1 MQQSDN
7 PFRVSGFMHG
17 LAKFL
22 LRLGGWRVEGRMP
35 TPPRFVIIAAPH
47 TSNWDA
53 VLMLLA
59 AYVFRIKISWFV
71 KSQAFFFPLGIVVRY
86 FGGIPIDRS
95 RRHNVVEQAV
105 AQFEKTENLIL
116 AVPPEATRKYAPY
129 WKTGF
134 YHIARG
140 AGVPIVMSYLDFK
153 RKVAGVGPT
162 FIPTGDIEADFRVFE
177 EFYTKV
183 TPKYPDQ
190 RGGIAV
196 DPRSLKNPADTSSPA
211 GEMPISRIH
220 PAQEHVNGGSSE
232 HPRT

>member
-1 MQQSDN
+1 
-7 PFRVSGFMHG
+7 MHF
-17 LAKFL
+17 LYKFFFT
-22 LRLGGWRVEGRMP
+22 RLGWKINGDV
-35 TPPRFVIIAAPH
+35 PRDLKKYIIVVAPH
-47 TSNWDA
+47 TSNWDFL
-53 VLMLLA
+53 V
-59 AYVFRIKISWFV
+59 
-71 KSQAFFFPLGIVVRY
+71 G
-86 FGGIPIDRS
+86 
-95 RRHNVVEQAV
+95 
-105 AQFEKTENLIL
+105 L
-116 AVPPEATRKYAPY
+116 AVRSIMKFPSNYLGKKELFNPPFGWLFRKLGGYPVDRKGSHNLVDQVAEIFKSEDQFIIAIAPEGTRKNVTK